1 VGSSDVVCVLVAGAL
16 TPAQGIPADES
27 ASKGQECLVD
37 VGPLFVS
44 DAQAAKLIQP
54 SERPFHHPS
63 PLAQSTAV
71 FSVAFCEARYDVA
84 GTKSSPDCLRVITTV
99 A

>member
-1 VGSSDVVCVLVAGAL
+1 
-16 TPAQGIPADES
+16 
-27 ASKGQECLVD
+27 VD